1 MDGHKRLMYS
11 QNHSEDISWNYV
23 ILSRLEE
30 NKLSY
35 EFMSLPH
42 EEQTLLE
49 AASSSSFG
57 QYQFFNSSMC
67 YYKLRVVFG
76 IPWYL
81 IRILAPGKLCKVI
94 TFDDNMVY
102 T

>member
-1 MDGHKRLMYS
+1 
-11 QNHSEDISWNYV
+11 
-23 ILSRLEE
+23 
-30 NKLSY
+30 
-35 EFMSLPH
+35 MSLPH
-42 EEQTLLE
+42 EEQTLPE

-76 IPWYL
+76 IPWHL
-81 IRILAPGKLCKVI
+81 IKMLAQENCQVI
-94 TFDDNMVY
+94 TFDISTAY